1 MDQPH
6 KQQPEEGQDAEVDP
20 GLQEQQDG
28 GEEGGERPG
37 TSHGLTWEDIKFL
50 LAMFVVSVGFT
61 LRGGPM
67 PGAIWASLK
76 GLGVCYFY
84 GVGTA
89 FLFVGVA
96 KAVAKIM
103 NRQFTYDARRFLRW
117 VFALAA
123 LFAVSQFFHEG
134 YLVVTGQL
142 PAGPAAPGK

>member
-1 MDQPH
+1 
-6 KQQPEEGQDAEVDP
+6 
-20 GLQEQQDG
+20 
-28 GEEGGERPG
+28 
-37 TSHGLTWEDIKFL
+37 
-50 LAMFVVSVGFT
+50 MFVVSVGFT

-67 PGAIWASLK
+67 PGALWASLK

-96 KAVAKIM
+96 KAVAKVM
-103 NRQFTYDARRFLRW
+103 NRKFSYDARRFLRW

-142 PAGPAAPGK
+142 PAGGPSSIGGGDGGP